1 MRLFAAVLPPPAAV
15 AELREALGAL
25 PRDEALRWTAEAGWH
40 FTLAFMGE
48 VGEPLLPELRVRLE
62 RAAAR
67 TAPFSLRLHG
77 SGRFAHRALWTG
89 AAGDIDALR
98 MLAERADA
106 AARRAGVPMEQHR
119 RYQAH
124 LTVARARTEVDLRP
138 YVEAFAG
145 FEGTPWP
152 VEELHLVRSNLPGGG
167 VPGAQPRYEVV
178 ASWPLRG

>member
-15 AELREALGAL
+15 AELREVVQGL
-25 PRDEALRWTAEAGWH
+25 PHDEALRWTAQEGWH

-48 VGEPLLPELRVRLE
+48 VGEGPLPELQVRLE
-62 RAAAR
+62 RAAGR
-67 TAPFSLRLHG
+67 TAPFVLRLHG

-89 AAGDIDALR
+89 AAGDLDTLR
-98 MLAERADA
+98 LLAERADA
-106 AARRAGVPMEQHR
+106 AARRSGIPMEQHR
-119 RYQAH
+119 SYHPH

-167 VPGAQPRYEVV
+167 APGAQPRYEVV
-178 ASWPLRG
+178 GSWRLRG